1 MRRRNRDAH
10 LGIDAR
16 DFIQQFRELNR
27 SLALTLRVVSTREPI
42 GVPDKGGTVGARQT
56 LWRRPAKFANRIDV
70 FPRNPLKNPSSSRSP
85 VNQRTS

>member
-1 MRRRNRDAH
+1 MRRREPHAH

-56 LWRRPAKFANRIDV
+56 LGGGVGEFANRIDV
-70 FPRNPLKNPSSSRSP
+70 FPA
-85 VNQRTS
+85 